1 MRSHNAKAPVLINS
15 SHAKEAA
22 AMSAI
27 EWKKVETVGVI
38 TMNNGENRHNPDFV
52 RALLTAFDEIEGDPL
67 TSSVI
72 ISSSD
77 PKNWSQGIDLQ
88 WMAGAMAKNDL
99 QGIRDFMYG
108 LNRIFKRIL
117 LYPMPVIAAING
129 HAFGD
134 GTIMACACD
143 FRFMKADRGFFCFPE
158 IDINI
163 PFLPGMLAITRK
175 AIPYYKL
182 EELVFSGKRTG
193 APELEA
199 HHIIVKAFENEEVL
213 MREALSFAK
222 SYAKKRPIF
231 GEMKKRMHGSII
243 EIMEKEDPLYIEPL
257 QLMM

>member
-1 MRSHNAKAPVLINS
+1 MAI
-15 SHAKEAA
+15 
-22 AMSAI
+22 I

-38 TMNNGENRHNPDFV
+38 TMNNGENRHNPEFI
-52 RALLTAFDEIEGDPL
+52 RAILTSFDEIEGDPKI
-67 TSSVI
+67 SSVI
-72 ISSSD
+72 IASND

-88 WMAGAMAKNDL
+88 WITDAMAKNDL

-108 LNRIFKRIL
+108 LNRIFNRIL

-163 PFLPGMLAITRK
+163 PFLPGMQAIIRK

-193 APELEA
+193 AAELEA
-199 HHIIVKAFENEEVL
+199 HHVIMKACENEEAL
-213 MREALSFAK
+213 MREALAFAK
-222 SYAKKRPIF
+222 SFNKKRPIF
-231 GEMKKRMHGSII
+231 GEIKKRFHRTII
-243 EIMEKEDPLYIEPL
+243 ETMEKEDPAFIEPL
-257 QLMM
+257 QLMLQG

>member
-1 MRSHNAKAPVLINS
+1 MAI
-15 SHAKEAA
+15 
-22 AMSAI
+22 I

-38 TMNNGENRHNPDFV
+38 TMNNGENRHNPEFI
-52 RALLTAFDEIEGDPL
+52 RAILTSFDEIEGDPKI
-67 TSSVI
+67 SSVI
-72 ISSSD
+72 IASND

-88 WMAGAMAKNDL
+88 WMTDAMAKNDL

-108 LNRIFKRIL
+108 LNRIFNRIL

-163 PFLPGMLAITRK
+163 PFLPGMQAIIRK

-193 APELEA
+193 AAELEA
-199 HHIIVKAFENEEVL
+199 HHVIMKACENEEAL
-213 MREALSFAK
+213 MREALAFAK
-222 SYAKKRPIF
+222 SFNKKRPIF
-231 GEMKKRMHGSII
+231 GEIKKRFHRTII
-243 EIMEKEDPLYIEPL
+243 ETMEKEDPAFIERL
-257 QLMM
+257 QLMLQG

>member
-1 MRSHNAKAPVLINS
+1 
-15 SHAKEAA
+15 
-22 AMSAI
+22 MSVI

-38 TMNNGENRHNPDFV
+38 TMINGENRHNPDFI
-52 RALLTAFDEIEGDPL
+52 RAILTAFDEIEADPGI
-67 TSSVI
+67 SSVVI
-72 ISSSD
+72 ASND
-77 PKNWSQGIDLQ
+77 PKNWSQGIDLT
-88 WMAGAMAKNDL
+88 WMMDAMAKNDL
-99 QGIRDFMYG
+99 QGMRDFMYG

-163 PFLPGMLAITRK
+163 PFLPGMLAIVRK

-193 APELEA
+193 AAELEA
-199 HHIIVKAFENEEVL
+199 HHVIVKACDNEEVL
-213 MREALSFAK
+213 MREALAFAK
-222 SYAKKRPIF
+222 TFTKKRPIF
-231 GEMKKRMHGSII
+231 GEMKKRMYGSII
-243 EIMEKEDPLYIEPL
+243 VIMEKEDPVFIEPL

>member
-1 MRSHNAKAPVLINS
+1 MAI
-15 SHAKEAA
+15 
-22 AMSAI
+22 I

-38 TMNNGENRHNPDFV
+38 TMNNGENRHNPEFI
-52 RALLTAFDEIEGDPL
+52 RAILTAFDEIEGDP
-67 TSSVI
+67 TVSSVI
-72 ISSSD
+72 IASSD
-77 PKNWSQGIDLQ
+77 PKNWSQGIDLL
-88 WMAGAMAKNDL
+88 WMTDAMAKNDL

-108 LNRIFKRIL
+108 LNRIFNRIL

-163 PFLPGMLAITRK
+163 PFLPGMQAIIRK

-193 APELEA
+193 AAELEA
-199 HHIIVKAFENEEVL
+199 HHVIMKACENEEAL
-213 MREALSFAK
+213 MREALAFAK
-222 SYAKKRPIF
+222 SFNKKRPIF
-231 GEMKKRMHGSII
+231 GEIKKRLHRTHI
-243 EIMEKEDPLYIEPL
+243 ETMEKEDPAFIEPL
-257 QLMM
+257 QLMVQG

>member
-1 MRSHNAKAPVLINS
+1 MAI
-15 SHAKEAA
+15 
-22 AMSAI
+22 I

-38 TMNNGENRHNPDFV
+38 TMNNGENRHNPEFI
-52 RALLTAFDEIEGDPL
+52 RAILTSFDEIEGDPKI
-67 TSSVI
+67 SSVI
-72 ISSSD
+72 IASSD

-88 WMAGAMAKNDL
+88 WITDAMAKNDL

-108 LNRIFKRIL
+108 LNRIFNRIL

-163 PFLPGMLAITRK
+163 PFLPGMQAIIRK

-193 APELEA
+193 AAELEA
-199 HHIIVKAFENEEVL
+199 HHVIMKACENEEAL
-213 MREALSFAK
+213 MREALAFAK
-222 SYAKKRPIF
+222 SFNKKRPIF
-231 GEMKKRMHGSII
+231 GEIKKRFHRTII
-243 EIMEKEDPLYIEPL
+243 ETMEKEDPAFIERL
-257 QLMM
+257 QLMLQG

>member
-1 MRSHNAKAPVLINS
+1 MAI
-15 SHAKEAA
+15 
-22 AMSAI
+22 I

-38 TMNNGENRHNPDFV
+38 TMNNGENRHNPEFI
-52 RALLTAFDEIEGDPL
+52 RAILTSFDEIEADPKI
-67 TSSVI
+67 SSVI
-72 ISSSD
+72 IASSD

-88 WMAGAMAKNDL
+88 WMTDAMAKNDL

-108 LNRIFKRIL
+108 LNRIFNRIL

-163 PFLPGMLAITRK
+163 PFLPGMQAIIRK

-193 APELEA
+193 AAELEA
-199 HHIIVKAFENEEVL
+199 HHVILKACENEEAL
-213 MREALSFAK
+213 MREALAFAK
-222 SYAKKRPIF
+222 SFNKKRPIF
-231 GEMKKRMHGSII
+231 GETKKRFHRTII
-243 EIMEKEDPLYIEPL
+243 ETMEKEDPAFIEPL
-257 QLMM
+257 QLMLQG

>member
-1 MRSHNAKAPVLINS
+1 MPV
-15 SHAKEAA
+15 
-22 AMSAI
+22 I

-38 TMNNGENRHNPDFV
+38 TMTNGENRHNPEFI
-52 RALLTAFDEIEGDPL
+52 RAILAAFDEIEGDPAIL
-67 TSSVI
+67 SSVVI
-72 ISSSD
+72 ASND

-88 WMAGAMAKNDL
+88 WMTDAMARNDL

-108 LNRIFKRIL
+108 LNRIFNRIL

-129 HAFGD
+129 HVFGD

-163 PFLPGMLAITRK
+163 PFLPGMQAIIRK

-193 APELEA
+193 AVELET
-199 HHIIVKAFENEEVL
+199 HHVIMKACENEEAL
-213 MREALSFAK
+213 MRESLAFAK
-222 SYAKKRPIF
+222 SFNKKRPIF
-231 GEMKKRMHGSII
+231 GEIKKRFHRTII
-243 EIMEKEDPLYIEPL
+243 ETMEKEDPAFIESL
-257 QLMM
+257 QLMIQG